1 MNEELKKEI
10 ILENYSNPSNYGK
23 VEDESYDKYNTN
35 NESCVDNLNFYIK
48 IDEGIIKDLKFEGEA
63 CAISKSSSSICTDN
77 IIGKTIKEAIEY
89 ISEFENMID
98 PILKSIHGSNRHI
111 GRLGNVI
118 EGNNISNDEKLS
130 KNTNNEEVLHDA
142 CCFCDIYKQNNRRN
156 CAYLPYRGLKK
167 YLENYHK

>member
-98 PILKSIHGSNRHI
+98 QKPY
-111 GRLGNVI
+111 
-118 EGNNISNDEKLS
+118 D
-130 KNTNNEEVLHDA
+130 EEVLSDA
-142 CCFCDIYKQNNRRN
+142 CCFCDIYKQNNRKN

>member
-48 IDEGIIKDLKFEGEA
+48 IEKGIIKDLKFEGEA

-77 IIGKTIKEAIEY
+77 IIGKTIEEAIKY

-98 PILKSIHGSNRHI
+98 QKPYK
-111 GRLGNVI
+111 
-118 EGNNISNDEKLS
+118 
-130 KNTNNEEVLHDA
+130 EEVLHDA

>member
-1 MNEELKKEI
+1 MDEELKREI
-10 ILENYSNPSNYGK
+10 ILENYSNPSNYEK

-35 NESCVDNLNFYIK
+35 NDSCVDNLNFYIK
-48 IDEGIIKDLKFEGEA
+48 IEEGIIKDLKFEGEA
-63 CAISKSSSSICTDN
+63 CAISKASSSIFTDN
-77 IIGKTIKEAIEY
+77 IIGKSIEDAISY

-98 PILKSIHGSNRHI
+98 QKQY
-111 GRLGNVI
+111 
-118 EGNNISNDEKLS
+118 K
-130 KNTNNEEVLHDA
+130 EEVLHDA

>member
-1 MNEELKKEI
+1 MNDELKKEI
-10 ILENYSNPSNYGK
+10 ILENYSNPSNYEK

-35 NESCVDNLNFYIK
+35 NDSCVDNLNFYIK
-48 IDEGIIKDLKFEGEA
+48 IDGDIIKDLKFEGEA
-63 CAISKSSSSICTDN
+63 CAISKASSSIFTDN
-77 IIGKTIKEAIEY
+77 IIGKSIEEAITY

-98 PILKSIHGSNRHI
+98 QKTYS
-111 GRLGNVI
+111 
-118 EGNNISNDEKLS
+118 
-130 KNTNNEEVLHDA
+130 EEILHDA